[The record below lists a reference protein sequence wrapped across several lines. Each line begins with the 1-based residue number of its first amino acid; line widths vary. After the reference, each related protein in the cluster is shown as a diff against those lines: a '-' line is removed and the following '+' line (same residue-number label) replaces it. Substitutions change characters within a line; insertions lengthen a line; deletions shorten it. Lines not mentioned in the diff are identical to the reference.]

1 MLKKYLIFFYSII
14 TVFLFTFK
22 SYAETM
28 EIPLNIQ
35 IPIFL
40 KSLAYDRTIKNN
52 IKIGVLSGKD
62 NYNITDSI
70 NNISLKKIT
79 HYSFSALNIDN
90 LNSFNAKKIDVL
102 LITAGNKNKLKEVNK
117 IAKKLGILTFSIIP
131 EYIEEDISIV
141 IKNIS
146 DKPKIIV
153 NLDSLKKE
161 KRDFSSN
168 FLKICTIR

>member
-70 NNISLKKIT
+70 NNISLKK
-79 HYSFSALNIDN
+79 
-90 LNSFNAKKIDVL
+90 L
-102 LITAGNKNKLKEVNK
+102 LI
-117 IAKKLGILTFSIIP
+117 IA
-131 EYIEEDISIV
+131 
-141 IKNIS
+141 
-146 DKPKIIV
+146 
-153 NLDSLKKE
+153 
-161 KRDFSSN
+161 
-168 FLKICTIR
+168 FLL